1 MKKLKLFL
9 YFIIFAK
16 ITYSQSYV
24 GSVIDAKSKQ
34 AISFANIGI
43 PSKGYGVVCNEQGEF
58 TLKITTE
65 NDTDIVQI
73 FSIGY
78 KPLYITL
85 KQLKG
90 NIANNHSEILLYE
103 ASFEIA
109 TVNIRP
115 NEYET
120 EIVGGKDVSA
130 FSCEGRVN
138 LSAGKKDTATIRMEK
153 EKGISNKS
161 IGFEIGNKIKIDKGQ
176 QTFIDK
182 IRFKT
187 CLKPNDTCVYRI
199 NVYKEGSV
207 KERVF
212 TPFGMIKVVN
222 STNILK
228 EPVIVKVI
236 GKSEVQE
243 LDVANQNIEVDNDFI
258 IAIECIYTSNDD
270 MNIAMKTNVFGSTDL
285 VIRGNTM
292 AEWVKIP
299 LIDITFVSAT
309 VTYKKKKSLWDKLFH

>member
-1 MKKLKLFL
+1 MKKMKLFL
-9 YFIIFAK
+9 YFIIFTN
-16 ITYSQSYV
+16 ITIGQTLTGKV
-24 GSVIDAKSKQ
+24 VDVKSKQ
-34 AISFANIGI
+34 TVAFANVGI

-65 NDTDIVQI
+65 SDTDIVQI

-85 KQLKG
+85 SQLKK
-90 NIANNHSEILLYE
+90 NILNNNATIYLHE
-103 ASFEIA
+103 ASFELA

-115 NEYET
+115 NDYET

-138 LSAGKKDTATIRMEK
+138 LSSGKKDTATIRMEK

-187 CLKPNDTCVYRI
+187 CLKPNDTCIYRI
-199 NVYKEGSV
+199 NIYKEGSV

-258 IAIECIYTSNDD
+258 IAIECIYTSNND

-285 VIRGNTM
+285 LIRGNTM

-309 VTYKKKKSLWDKLFH
+309 VTYKKKKNFWNKLFN

>member
-1 MKKLKLFL
+1 MKKMKLFL
-9 YFIIFAK
+9 YFIIFTN
-16 ITYSQSYV
+16 ITIGQTLTGKV
-24 GSVIDAKSKQ
+24 VDVKSKQ
-34 AISFANIGI
+34 TVAFANVGI

-65 NDTDIVQI
+65 SDTDIVQI

-85 KQLKG
+85 SQLKK
-90 NIANNHSEILLYE
+90 NILNNNATIYLHE
-103 ASFEIA
+103 ASFELA

-115 NEYET
+115 NDYET

-138 LSAGKKDTATIRMEK
+138 LSSGKKDTATIRMEK

-258 IAIECIYTSNDD
+258 IAIECIYTSNND

-285 VIRGNTM
+285 LIRGNTM

-309 VTYKKKKSLWDKLFH
+309 VTYKKKKNFWNKLFN

>member
-1 MKKLKLFL
+1 MKKMKLFL
-9 YFIIFAK
+9 YFIIFTN
-16 ITYSQSYV
+16 ITIGQTITGKV
-24 GSVIDAKSKQ
+24 VDVKSKQ
-34 AISFANIGI
+34 TVAFANVGI

-65 NDTDIVQI
+65 SDTDIVQI

-85 KQLKG
+85 SQLKK
-90 NIANNHSEILLYE
+90 NILNNNATILLHE
-103 ASFEIA
+103 ASFELA

-115 NEYET
+115 NDYET

-138 LSAGKKDTATIRMEK
+138 LSSGKKDTATLRMEK

-187 CLKPNDTCVYRI
+187 CLKPNDTCIYRI
-199 NVYKEGSV
+199 NIYKEGSV

-243 LDVANQNIEVDNDFI
+243 LDVSNQNIEVDNDFI
-258 IAIECIYTSNDD
+258 IAIECIYTSNND

-285 VIRGNTM
+285 LIRGNTM

-309 VTYKKKKSLWDKLFH
+309 VTYKKKKNFWNKLFN

>member
-1 MKKLKLFL
+1 MKKMKLFL
-9 YFIIFAK
+9 YFIIFTN
-16 ITYSQSYV
+16 ITIGQTLTGKV
-24 GSVIDAKSKQ
+24 VDVKSKQ
-34 AISFANIGI
+34 TVAFANVGI

-65 NDTDIVQI
+65 SDTDIVQI

-85 KQLKG
+85 SQLKK
-90 NIANNHSEILLYE
+90 NILNNNATIYLHE
-103 ASFEIA
+103 ASFELA

-115 NEYET
+115 NDYET

-243 LDVANQNIEVDNDFI
+243 LDVSNQNIEVDNDFI
-258 IAIECIYTSNDD
+258 IAIECIYTSNND

-285 VIRGNTM
+285 LIRGNTM

-309 VTYKKKKSLWDKLFH
+309 VTYKKKKNFWNKLFN

>member
-1 MKKLKLFL
+1 MKKTKFFLF
-9 YFIIFAK
+9 FIILTK
-16 ITYSQSYV
+16 ITFSQNYK
-24 GSVIDAKSKQ
+24 GLVIDAKSKQ
-34 AISFANIGI
+34 VIAFANIGI

-58 TLKITTE
+58 NLKITTE

-78 KPLYITL
+78 KPLYLPIS
-85 KQLKG
+85 QLKVNQVN
-90 NIANNHSEILLYE
+90 NIVTILLHE
-103 ASFEIA
+103 ASFELA
-109 TVNIRP
+109 TVTIRP
-115 NEYET
+115 NDYET
-120 EIVGGKDVSA
+120 KIVGGKDVNE
-130 FSCEGRVN
+130 FSCEGKVN
-138 LSAGKKDTATIRMEK
+138 FTSSLKDTATIRIEK

-161 IGFEIGNKIKIDKGQ
+161 VGIEIGNKIKIDKGQ

-187 CLKPNDTCVYRI
+187 CLKPNDTCIYRI

-212 TPFGMIKVVN
+212 TPFGMIKIVN

-228 EPVIVKVI
+228 EPLIVKVI

-258 IAIECIYTSNDD
+258 IAIECIYTSNND
-270 MNIAMKTNVFGSTDL
+270 MNIAMKANVFGSTDL
-285 VIRGNTM
+285 LMRVNTM

-309 VTYKKKKSLWDKLFH
+309 VTYKKKKGFWDKLFN

>member
-1 MKKLKLFL
+1 MKKIKLFL
-9 YFIIFAK
+9 CFIILAK
-16 ITYSQSYV
+16 ITFSQNFN
-24 GSVIDAKSKQ
+24 GLVIDAKSKQ
-34 AISFANIGI
+34 AIAFANVGI
-43 PSKGYGVVCNEQGEF
+43 PSKGYGVVCNEQGVF

-78 KPLYITL
+78 KPLYMPL
-85 KQLKG
+85 SQLKG
-90 NIANNHSEILLYE
+90 NIANNHSEILLHE
-103 ASFEIA
+103 ASYELA

-120 EIVGGKDVSA
+120 EILGGKDVSA

-138 LSAGKKDTATIRMEK
+138 LSAGKKDTATIRLEK

-187 CLKPNDTCVYRI
+187 CLQPNDTCIYRI

-258 IAIECIYTSNDD
+258 IAIECIYTSNND

-285 VIRGNTM
+285 LIRGNTM

-309 VTYKKKKSLWDKLFH
+309 VTYKKKKGFWDKLFH

>member
-1 MKKLKLFL
+1 MKKIKLFL
-9 YFIIFAK
+9 YFIIFAN
-16 ITYSQSYV
+16 ITFGQTYSGKV
-24 GSVIDAKSKQ
+24 VDAKSKQ
-34 AISFANIGI
+34 TVAFANIGI

-85 KQLKG
+85 NQLKG
-90 NIANNHSEILLYE
+90 NISNNHLEILLFE
-103 ASFEIA
+103 ASYELA

-115 NEYET
+115 NDYET
-120 EIVGGKDVSA
+120 EIVGGKDVST

-161 IGFEIGNKIKIDKGQ
+161 EGFEIGNKIKIDKGQ

-212 TPFGMIKVVN
+212 TPLGMIKVVN

-243 LDVANQNIEVDNDFI
+243 LDVANQNIEVDDDFI
-258 IAIECIYTSNDD
+258 IAIECIYTSNND

-285 VIRGNTM
+285 LIRGNTM

>member
-1 MKKLKLFL
+1 MLLF
-9 YFIIFAK
+9 
-16 ITYSQSYV
+16 
-24 GSVIDAKSKQ
+24 
-34 AISFANIGI
+34 
-43 PSKGYGVVCNEQGEF
+43 
-58 TLKITTE
+58 
-65 NDTDIVQI
+65 
-73 FSIGY
+73 
-78 KPLYITL
+78 
-85 KQLKG
+85 
-90 NIANNHSEILLYE
+90 YE
-103 ASFEIA
+103 LA
-109 TVNIRP
+109 TVTIRP

-138 LSAGKKDTATIRMEK
+138 LSAGKKDTATVRMEK

-187 CLKPNDTCVYRI
+187 CLKPNDTCIYRI
-199 NVYKEGSV
+199 NIYKEGSV

-243 LDVANQNIEVDNDFI
+243 LDVSNQNIEVDNDLLSQLSAFI
-258 IAIECIYTSNDD
+258 LQI
-270 MNIAMKTNVFGSTDL
+270 KT
-285 VIRGNTM
+285 
-292 AEWVKIP
+292 
-299 LIDITFVSAT
+299 
-309 VTYKKKKSLWDKLFH
+309 